1 MLVHVLLYDAGRDSE
16 GIHSLEISGT
26 TVVLLFENPDDAHRY
41 AGLLEAQDFP
51 VPTVEELDRKEMEIF
66 CDQAGYEARLVES
79 GFVPSSNEDRLMLAP
94 PESNRDVSDW
104 RDQQQQ
110 PSPDSEFSEP
120 DLQAAESSDA
130 DESPESAELKA
141 IRNRLEGLL

>member
-41 AGLLEAQDFP
+41 AGLLEAPDFP

-110 PSPDSEFSEP
+110 PSPDSEVSEP
-120 DLQAAESSDA
+120 DLQAAGSSDA